1 MKKNYLIVCLAQAFR
16 TFVSAIMNQKTS
28 YFRFSSIRDLLGK
41 SAMTAFLLAVFI
53 VPAFSQD
60 DDETIAGKVMDNN
73 NRQVGKAELILNTG
87 DVKTN
92 FGYDIRIWLDD
103 GSRLRIVR
111 PHSGSRSSTINCS
124 FREYKV
130 DSNNPKDDS
139 RWNETGSGTD
149 SLKMPASGDVQ
160 KITALMTLT
169 KKVVGEDEVAVS
181 DKPQKFV
188 IVID

>member
-1 MKKNYLIVCLAQAFR
+1 MKKNYSIVCLAQAFM
-16 TFVSAIMNQKTS
+16 TFVFAIINQKTS
-28 YFRFSSIRDLLGK
+28 NFRFSDLPGK
-41 SAMTAFLLAVFI
+41 VSMAILLLAVFI

-60 DDETIAGKVMDNN
+60 EDETIAGKVMDNN
-73 NRQVGKAELILNTG
+73 NRQVGKAELILTTK
-87 DVKTN
+87 DVKIN
-92 FGYDIRIWLDD
+92 FDYDIRMWLDG

-111 PHSGSRSSTINCS
+111 PYSGSRSSAINCS

-139 RWNETGSGTD
+139 RWEETGSGTA
-149 SLKMPASGDVQ
+149 SLQMPASGDVQ
-160 KITALMTLT
+160 KITASMTLT
-169 KKVVGEDEVAVS
+169 KKLVGDDEVAVN

>member
-1 MKKNYLIVCLAQAFR
+1 MKKNFPIVCLAQAFI
-16 TFVSAIMNQKTS
+16 TFVFAIIKQKTNN
-28 YFRFSSIRDLLGK
+28 FKFSDLPGK
-41 SAMTAFLLAVFI
+41 VSMAILLLAVFI

-60 DDETIAGKVMDNN
+60 EDETIAGRVMDNN
-73 NRQVGKAELILNTG
+73 NRQVGKVELILTTK
-87 DVKTN
+87 DVKIN
-92 FGYDIRIWLDD
+92 FDYDIKIWLDD
-103 GSRLRIVR
+103 GSRLRIVK

-139 RWNETGSGTD
+139 RWDETGSGTA
-149 SLKMPASGDVQ
+149 SLQMPASGDVR
-160 KITALMTLT
+160 KITTSMTLT
-169 KKVVGEDEVAVS
+169 KKLVGEDEVAVS

>member
-1 MKKNYLIVCLAQAFR
+1 MKRNYSIACLAQAFR
-16 TFVSAIMNQKTS
+16 TFVFAIMNKKTS
-28 YFRFSSIRDLLGK
+28 NFRFSDLPGK
-41 SAMTAFLLAVFI
+41 VSMAILLLTMFV

-60 DDETIAGKVMDNN
+60 DGDVIAGKVLDAG
-73 NRQVGKAELILNTG
+73 NRQIGKAELILNTG

-92 FGYDIRIWLDD
+92 FGYDIKLWLDD

-111 PHSGSRSSTINCS
+111 PNSGSRNSAINCS

-139 RWNETGSGTD
+139 RWNETGSGTA
-149 SLKMPASGDVQ
+149 SLKMPASGDVK
-160 KITALMTLT
+160 KITASMTLT
-169 KKVVGEDEVAVS
+169 KKVVGDNEIEVS